1 MGENNIMQ
9 TEPDSNETWRM
20 LLNGQLGW
28 DEDRRRFRWLPG
40 KHRCKNFYAHLDGIC
55 NRQYSN
61 VLYYHYKR
69 NPRFCTF

>member
-40 KHRCKNFYAHLDGIC
+40 KHRCKNCDAPLDGMGAFIA
-55 NRQYSN
+55 R
-61 VLYYHYKR
+61 LLGRERYKR